1 MHVAGPEA
9 GAVRHDRDH
18 ESFRRHHH
26 GPRRRDL
33 RRSGRR
39 GVGEYQPRQGLDVR
53 ADPRFRAEVRGQRR
67 RQPDRIH
74 RRRRADARVPRPERR
89 EPRDRRRGAER
100 TAERADQRRRGRN
113 SAHRRGREH
122 RRDDGGRLAR
132 TGSARL
138 DLGEAMM
145 TTSHDQP
152 REKLKAYLDQDPRL
166 RSLTTYTKR
175 RFGAEKKLTAHNWE
189 HIYRDTINAI
199 IIGESE
205 GADMRVVL
213 PAIVMHDIGYLY
225 GPPEG
230 HGPRGADKLPEYLD
244 AAGIFYPPDDIA

>member
-1 MHVAGPEA
+1 
-9 GAVRHDRDH
+9 
-18 ESFRRHHH
+18 
-26 GPRRRDL
+26 
-33 RRSGRR
+33 
-39 GVGEYQPRQGLDVR
+39 
-53 ADPRFRAEVRGQRR
+53 
-67 RQPDRIH
+67 
-74 RRRRADARVPRPERR
+74 
-89 EPRDRRRGAER
+89 
-100 TAERADQRRRGRN
+100 
-113 SAHRRGREH
+113 
-122 RRDDGGRLAR
+122 
-132 TGSARL
+132 
-138 DLGEAMM
+138 MM

-166 RSLTTYTKR
+166 RSLVTYTKR

-199 IIGESE
+199 IIGEAE

-244 AAGIFYPPDDIA
+244 AAGIFYPPDDIAKQASCIRTHKGSMRDEHPDGLDAKVVADADLLEKFGAFGVYQAIRTHAEFDWPLARILDFMLSGKGSALTLETETGKQLAEPGRRVVVDFYRELARAAEPYGDPLL